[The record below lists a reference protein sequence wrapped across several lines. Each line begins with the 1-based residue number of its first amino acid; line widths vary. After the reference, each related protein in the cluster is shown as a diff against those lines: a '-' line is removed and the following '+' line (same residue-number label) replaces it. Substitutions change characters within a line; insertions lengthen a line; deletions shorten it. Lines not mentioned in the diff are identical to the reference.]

1 MIIGI
6 ALIVVSFGL
15 FYFGNRAMEKA
26 DNNIEDMNS
35 IIESSDSKKD
45 GLETYL
51 NIKNDLYRFA
61 VYDDTSDVGGM
72 EFLLGIIIFFT
83 GLVCFLANDR
93 VRRGYKKSLK
103 KYTDSD
109 ILWVYCY
116 EHRTNGIKDTQSIIV
131 KDKFGKNYV
140 VANLSIIY

>member
-1 MIIGI
+1 
-6 ALIVVSFGL
+6 
-15 FYFGNRAMEKA
+15 
-26 DNNIEDMNS
+26 MNS

-51 NIKNDLYRFA
+51 NIKKDLYRFA
-61 VYDDTSDVGGM
+61 IYDDTSDAGGM

-103 KYTDSD
+103 K
-109 ILWVYCY
+109 
-116 EHRTNGIKDTQSIIV
+116 
-131 KDKFGKNYV
+131 
-140 VANLSIIY
+140 IYR